1 MKEGNG
7 MAWYG
12 NVNVNVV
19 VDVVDESN
27 DNIFVMFQDSF
38 FSCYFDR
45 N

>member
-7 MAWYG
+7 MKWYG

-19 VDVVDESN
+19 VDVVDERS
-27 DNIFVMFQDSF
+27 DNIFVTFQQF
-38 FSCYFDR
+38 FFFGYFVR